1 MIFSFL
7 VRIANYLFVFPIILF
22 AILFT
27 NVRWR
32 LSIICKPIIFLFF
45 FYTNTRNVISYYGME
60 NIFYTIL
67 SENARHFL
75 VYERQ
80 ANRNLWWDEELVKDR
95 NKLIRYEP

>member
-1 MIFSFL
+1 
-7 VRIANYLFVFPIILF
+7 
-22 AILFT
+22 
-27 NVRWR
+27 
-32 LSIICKPIIFLFF
+32 
-45 FYTNTRNVISYYGME
+45 ME